1 MSSLDLWIP
10 FAVATLT
17 FACVPGPAILYMTAQ
32 TLAHGR
38 NAGLMAALG
47 VHLGCYVH
55 IVAATIGLAS
65 LMEHAPIIYAIIR
78 FAGAGYLI
86 WSGFALF
93 FNWNREGDQSGS
105 PVSKTFRDSIVVE
118 VLNPKTALFFLT
130 FLPQFVQPAT
140 EIPLWL
146 QFLVLGIVVNLIFST
161 ADVAAVAIASLAFG
175 HFHSN
180 KMGWVVP
187 KACGTILVGLGAAL
201 VSHHF

>member
-1 MSSLDLWIP
+1 MLSLELLIP

-17 FACVPGPAILYMTAQ
+17 FACIPGPAILYMTAQ

-55 IVAATIGLAS
+55 IAAATIGLAS
-65 LMEHAPIIYAIIR
+65 LIEHAPTVYVMII
-78 FAGAGYLI
+78 FAGAAYLI
-86 WSGFALF
+86 WLGLVIF
-93 FNWNREGDQSGS
+93 FDWNKASDHSSS

-118 VLNPKTALFFLT
+118 VLNPKTALFFVT
-130 FLPQFVQPAT
+130 FLPQFVQPAA

-146 QFLVLGIVVNLIFST
+146 QFLVLGVVVNLIFSL
-161 ADVAAVAIASLAFG
+161 ADVAAVALASLAFG
-175 HFHSN
+175 RMSGDRT
-180 KMGWVVP
+180 GWLVP
-187 KACGTILVGLGAAL
+187 KTCGTILMGLGAAL